1 MTTCHVHKSRPASYG
16 CGRGWRPLPG
26 NEASVHARLSG
37 HNVLPSHTT
46 AVRLMHGATKRQRS
60 AASSAVS
67 PVNMGDPRGSWEPPD
82 SPLLDVDDI
91 AGA

>member
-1 MTTCHVHKSRPASYG
+1 
-16 CGRGWRPLPG
+16 
-26 NEASVHARLSG
+26 
-37 HNVLPSHTT
+37 
-46 AVRLMHGATKRQRS
+46 MHGATKRQRS